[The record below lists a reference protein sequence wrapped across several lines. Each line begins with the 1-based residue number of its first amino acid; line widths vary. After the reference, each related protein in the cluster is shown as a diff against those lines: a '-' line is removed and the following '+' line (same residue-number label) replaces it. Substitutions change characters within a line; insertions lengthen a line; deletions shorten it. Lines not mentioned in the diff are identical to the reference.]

1 MKSISLLALLPLVLG
16 ACQLPEHGHG
26 HGCHDHDHGCDPSDR
41 PLMLWSDGNPMENGW
56 AMAGPGTFV
65 VEDGVLK
72 ATGGMG
78 LMWYTEQDFADF
90 ELQLEWRVED
100 PAHNAGVFVR
110 FPNPGVDP
118 WVAVNEG
125 YELQICD
132 TASEKHNTGSVYSF
146 QAPTSVPTLGAGGW
160 NQYRIRVVGQQYTL
174 WINDVLVNEFTGD
187 RTLRGY
193 IGLQNHDDASPVRF
207 RNIRVRE
214 IE

>member
-1 MKSISLLALLPLVLG
+1 MNLSRPLLSPLLIVALGSCQAHSHNPHGHHHAHDDLPLVLWQEG
-16 ACQLPEHGHG
+16 
-26 HGCHDHDHGCDPSDR
+26 DPFQQ
-41 PLMLWSDGNPMENGW
+41 GW

-78 LMWYTEQDFADF
+78 MMWFTSQDFADF
-90 ELQLEWRVED
+90 ELELEWRVDD

-110 FPNPGVDP
+110 FPDPGVDP
-118 WVAVNEG
+118 WVAVNQG

-132 TASEKHNTGSVYSF
+132 TAKEKHNTGSVYSF
-146 QAPTSVPTLGAGGW
+146 QGSTSIPTLDAGGW
-160 NQYRIRVVGQQYTL
+160 NRYRIRVVGQQYTI
-174 WINDVLVNEFTGD
+174 WVNDVLVNEFTGD

-193 IGLQNHDDASPVRF
+193 IGLQNHDDHSPVRF
-207 RNIRVRE
+207 RNLRVHE